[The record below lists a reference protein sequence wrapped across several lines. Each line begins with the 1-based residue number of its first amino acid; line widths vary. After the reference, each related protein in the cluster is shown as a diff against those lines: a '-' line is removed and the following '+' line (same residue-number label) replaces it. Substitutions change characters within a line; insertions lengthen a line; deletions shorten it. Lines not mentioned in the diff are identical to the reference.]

1 MQFRTQIAIQ
11 KTKSPID
18 YHSKMV
24 LIGSCFAESM
34 AQKFDYFKFQNI
46 ANPFGIMFNAISI
59 ENIIDRIANNKLFAE
74 KDIFFQN
81 DAWHCFEVHS
91 CLSHPDKNIFIDQ
104 LNLILLQ
111 TSSYFSMA
119 THFIFTFG
127 TSWVYRNILNNQ
139 VVANCHKMAQSHFN
153 KELISIDATQ
163 KSIENIILLILSI
176 NAKAK
181 FIFTISP
188 VRHIKDGFFENNVS
202 KGILQQA
209 FFIVLHS
216 QELQSA
222 RNTLEIFPSYEI
234 IMDELRDY
242 RFFEADMLHPNQ
254 IAIDYVWQQFVLSNV
269 NSNTQYL
276 LKKVEAIQ
284 KMLGHRSINFNA
296 DATKKLSEKIQ
307 IDMQLLNNSNPE
319 IIF

>member
-1 MQFRTQIAIQ
+1 MQFRTQITIQ

-24 LIGSCFAESM
+24 SIGSCFAENM

-46 ANPFGIMFNAISI
+46 ANPFGIMFNVISI
-59 ENIIDRIANNKLFAE
+59 ENIIDRIVANKLFAE
-74 KDIFFQN
+74 KDIFFHN

-91 CLSHPDKNIFIDQ
+91 CLSHPDKDIYIDQ

-111 TSSYFSMA
+111 TKGYFSDA

-127 TSWVYRNILNNQ
+127 TSWIYRNVANNQ
-139 VVANCHKMAQSHFN
+139 VVANCHKMAQSHFK
-153 KELISIDATQ
+153 KELISIEATL
-163 KSIENIILLILSI
+163 KSIENIILMITSI
-176 NAKAK
+176 NPKAN
-181 FIFTISP
+181 FIFTVSP

-202 KGILQQA
+202 KGILHQA
-209 FFIVLHS
+209 FFSVLHS
-216 QELQSA
+216 QELRGA
-222 RNTLEIFPSYEI
+222 KNNIEIFPSFEI

-242 RFFEADMLHPNQ
+242 RFFEVDMLHPNQ
-254 IAIDYVWQQFVLSNV
+254 IAIDYVWQQFVSSNI
-269 NSNTQYL
+269 NSNTQIV

-284 KMLGHRSINFNA
+284 KMLSHRSINSNA
-296 DATKKLSEKIQ
+296 KSTKKLQQKIQ
-307 IDMQLLNNSNPE
+307 IDVQLLNSSNPE